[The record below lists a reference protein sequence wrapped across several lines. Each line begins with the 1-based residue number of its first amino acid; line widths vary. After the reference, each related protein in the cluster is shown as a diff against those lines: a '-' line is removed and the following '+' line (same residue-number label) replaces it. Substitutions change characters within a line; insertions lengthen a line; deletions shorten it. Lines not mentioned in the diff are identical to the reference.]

1 MDLDCALGG
10 TEPGPGEKRQAE
22 IHGGRI
28 QDIEGLLEFQRPFFA
43 GVELPGDSDQ
53 VIAKILEDSVIPG
66 FDGIRQ
72 GGTGHETPE
81 TNVVELFPM
90 GVQACFD
97 VP

>member
-1 MDLDCALGG
+1 
-10 TEPGPGEKRQAE
+10 
-22 IHGGRI
+22 
-28 QDIEGLLEFQRPFFA
+28 
-43 GVELPGDSDQ
+43 

-66 FDGIRQ
+66 FAGIRQ